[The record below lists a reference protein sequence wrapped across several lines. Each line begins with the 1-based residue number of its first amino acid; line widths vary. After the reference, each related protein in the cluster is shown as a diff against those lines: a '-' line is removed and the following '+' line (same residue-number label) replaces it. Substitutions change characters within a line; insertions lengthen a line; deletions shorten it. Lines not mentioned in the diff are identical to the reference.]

1 MNEGQ
6 GFAALDSKEDSH
18 ASAVPSLSNRTFDLT
33 APAPIL
39 IPFAPNAA
47 PTAAAS
53 SAPSTSK
60 AHPKLKPKI
69 GLKVFWLS
77 PTTTGENEKAEI
89 VSNLSASA
97 KTSENEIYQLF
108 GVLFAANFHSA
119 RPQVDLWRT
128 GGTWLDPGLDF
139 GSHTKMTYTRFRQ
152 LLQALRLSSFTVDD
166 QKASYW
172 SSASYSCCR
181 RTNGPQLTSS

>member
-47 PTAAAS
+47 PTAAAPAAAS
-53 SAPSTSK
+53 SAPSTTQ
-60 AHPKLKPKI
+60 ARPKLKPKI

-77 PTTTGENEKAEI
+77 PTTAGENEKAEI
-89 VSNLSASA
+89 VSKTGKGRGTKWEIQWPNELNLSNRMVAASQLSMQRPDTGIFLYIVVHSMVRCCTWCA
-97 KTSENEIYQLF
+97 TS
-108 GVLFAANFHSA
+108 AAVAPS
-119 RPQVDLWRT
+119 
-128 GGTWLDPGLDF
+128 GT
-139 GSHTKMTYTRFRQ
+139 Y
-152 LLQALRLSSFTVDD
+152 VV
-166 QKASYW
+166 
-172 SSASYSCCR
+172 
-181 RTNGPQLTSS
+181 